1 MDKEL
6 FEKGL
11 ETLEKRVDGRYYA
24 TALPFAQDL
33 GNVISA
39 GILKAPKAADT
50 DAESADEHTSPPKN
64 VFSDI
69 RERRKLGKRILKA
82 SQPFLESAL
91 RIESEILNKVYETLL
106 QELEGV
112 IEGSLDVTQKAGSG
126 GQSVTGEDTIMVDAP
141 LASDTTKANT
151 NGAYTDEDAMDVTE
165 DGKQLDGGQE
175 NIDVKT
181 TPSQGRDKSG
191 KGRRQ
196 TRSARTSESPPES
209 GEFTSSVGGVE
220 QGGPPTPP
228 QSNGS
233 FGKELV
239 DPLTEG
245 GLLWYLRGYGLKGTS
260 VVNGTNNNVNTDADG
275 SGSGEASGVDEA
287 ENGRKPN
294 NSPTKNKTPK
304 VQHKRRT
311 SARIR

>member
-11 ETLEKRVDGRYYA
+11 ETLEKRVDDRYYA
-24 TALPFAQDL
+24 TALPFVQDL

-39 GILKAPKAADT
+39 GILKTPKTAET
-50 DAESADEHTSPPKN
+50 DAEDAVEHTSPSKN
-64 VFSDI
+64 VFNDI

-91 RIESEILNKVYETLL
+91 RIESEISNKVYETLV
-106 QELEGV
+106 QELESV
-112 IEGSLDVTQKAGSG
+112 IESSLDVTRKADDG
-126 GQSVTGEDTIMVDAP
+126 GQGVTGEDTIMVDAP
-141 LASDTTKANT
+141 LSDTIRANS
-151 NGAYTDEDAMDVTE
+151 NGAYADEDAMDVTE
-165 DGKQLDGGQE
+165 DGKQLDGSQD

-181 TPSQGRDKSG
+181 TPSQSRDKLG
-191 KGRRQ
+191 NGRRQ
-196 TRSARTSESPPES
+196 TRSARASESPPETN
-209 GEFTSSVGGVE
+209 EFTSSIGGIE

-233 FGKELV
+233 FGKEIV

-245 GLLWYLRGYGLKGTS
+245 GLLWYLKGYGLKGTS
-260 VVNGTNNNVNTDADG
+260 VANGNNNNEVDADTDG
-275 SGSGEASGVDEA
+275 IGSGEASGVDET

-294 NSPTKNKTPK
+294 SSPTKSKTPK

>member
-11 ETLEKRVDGRYYA
+11 ETLEKRVDDRYYA

-39 GILKAPKAADT
+39 GILNAPKTAKT
-50 DAESADEHTSPPKN
+50 GAEDADEHSLSSKN
-64 VFSDI
+64 VFNDI

-82 SQPFLESAL
+82 SQPFLENAL
-91 RIESEILNKVYETLL
+91 RIESEISNKVHETLV

-112 IEGSLDVTQKAGSG
+112 IEGSLDVTQKTDG
-126 GQSVTGEDTIMVDAP
+126 GGHGATGEDTIMVDAP
-141 LASDTTKANT
+141 LSSDAIRPNT
-151 NGAYTDEDAMDVTE
+151 NGTYDDEDAMDVTE
-165 DGKQLDGGQE
+165 DGKQLDGGQD

-196 TRSARTSESPPES
+196 TRSARASESPPES
-209 GEFTSSVGGVE
+209 DEFTSSIGGVE

-245 GLLWYLRGYGLKGTS
+245 GLLWYLKGYGLKGTS
-260 VVNGTNNNVNTDADG
+260 VANGNNNQVNADADG
-275 SGSGEASGVDEA
+275 TGSGEASDVDEA
-287 ENGRKPN
+287 ENCRKPN
-294 NSPTKNKTPK
+294 SSPTKNKTPK